1 MSDRPSAG
9 TDHPA
14 ADIHDEA
21 RELSGGEDVLL
32 NDRTVPLTVTGKHDR
47 PNRSRTR
54 IDLYHVIEL
63 AGNGTEY
70 HLLCYKDAAHGPM
83 LYKKSEWETVEDD
96 PQVNYEYPRGGERV
110 TDFQVATQNT
120 NQEAER

>member
-1 MSDRPSAG
+1 MSDRSEAG
-9 TDHPA
+9 MDSPE

-21 RELSGGEDVLL
+21 RRLSDGEEVLL
-32 NDRTVPLTVTGKHDR
+32 NDRTVPLTVTGRHNR
-47 PNRSRTR
+47 PNRSRTQ

-70 HLLCYKDAAHGPM
+70 HLLCWEDAAYGPM
-83 LYKKSEWETVEDD
+83 LYKESEWETVEDD
-96 PQVNYEYPRGGERV
+96 PQINYEYPRGGERV
-110 TDFQVATQNT
+110 TEFQVATQDT